1 MIRGL
6 MPDLTDMPMSLGDH
20 LHELRRRLVL
30 PIIAFVLLF
39 MIGFA
44 IDNHLKRILVQPL
57 LRAIEIVGV
66 ETATK
71 VGLDPSRGER
81 MLTVFGVGESVLLSM
96 KVALVFA
103 LTATIPIFI
112 YQAWMFVA
120 IGLKSRERAVGLLF
134 VPAGVACF
142 YLGLIFAYYWGL
154 PMLQAWLIAWT
165 ANDVMV
171 GNMELR
177 AVSYFGD
184 FMQFGIAIGLV
195 FDIPWLVVVLVRVG
209 MVTPQ
214 WLAERR
220 RYVLL
225 VNLILAAI
233 ITPTADATTLV
244 ITFIPM
250 QILFEIGLLISR
262 AFVPRRHAI
271 AMDDED
277 PQP

>member
-1 MIRGL
+1 MLSSL
-6 MPDLTDMPMSLGDH
+6 MPGLADMPMSLGDH
-20 LHELRRRLVL
+20 LHELRRRLIL

-39 MIGFA
+39 IIGFA
-44 IDNHLKRILVQPL
+44 IDNHLKRFLVQPL
-57 LRAIEIVGV
+57 LRAIEIVGP
-66 ETATK
+66 ETALK
-71 VGLDPSRGER
+71 VGLDPARGER

-103 LTATIPIFI
+103 LVVTIPIFI

-120 IGLKSRERAVGLLF
+120 IGLKSKERAVGLLF
-134 VPAGVACF
+134 VPAGIACF
-142 YLGLIFAYYWGL
+142 YLGLLFAYFWGL
-154 PMLQAWLIAWT
+154 PWLQAWLISWT

-177 AVSYFGD
+177 AISYFGD
-184 FMQFGIAIGLV
+184 FLQFGIAIGLV

-220 RYVLL
+220 RFVLM

-233 ITPTADATTLV
+233 ITPTAEATTLI

-262 AFVPRRHAI
+262 AFVPRRQVI

-277 PQP
+277 SQP